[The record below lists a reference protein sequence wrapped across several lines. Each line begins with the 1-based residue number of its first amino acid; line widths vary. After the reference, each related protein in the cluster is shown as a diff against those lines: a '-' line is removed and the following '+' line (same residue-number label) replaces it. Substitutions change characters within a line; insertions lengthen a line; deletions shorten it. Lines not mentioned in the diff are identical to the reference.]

1 MSATRTTAR
10 DGTARSRS
18 RRVAGVAAGCLALAL
33 VAPLAPA
40 RAGSSSSTPSSN
52 NVPDGVSSR
61 SSVLVVETDPAS
73 TVAETLV
80 VSLGGVVKKQRP
92 ALGGFEAR
100 LPAGTLIPVKA
111 SPAVVDVVRLE
122 KDLVTGTSECDPAE
136 SSCFDLLPETEIW
149 QQAIG
154 LDQVPGKG
162 RGSGVTVAVLDTG
175 VTPSVDLGD
184 RLLARVDLTTE
195 HDGIDRF
202 GHGTHMIGLVAGD
215 GTASLE
221 RYQGAATNA
230 DVVSVKVAGWDGATD
245 VTTVVAGLHWAVAHK
260 DEYGIKVLNLSFGT
274 DAFTAADAD
283 PLDAALEQVWRAGI
297 VVVVS
302 AGNAG
307 APVAPASTTLTKPG
321 DDPYVI
327 TVGAADT
334 AGTATTSDD
343 VVAPFSGRSA
353 ADGAKPDLLAPGVAL
368 VGLRA
373 TGSTIDT
380 FRPAARIGVDYF
392 RGSGTSQ
399 ASAVVAGVVARMLSA
414 NPALTPDQVKG
425 ILLAT
430 TDRTLAGRP
439 GAGAG
444 LVDAMSAVA
453 LATSGG
459 PLPVANAGL
468 VPSTGT
474 GPLDAARGTHLVQAD
489 TDGDGVP
496 AVLAGDVDALGNPW
510 TADQV
515 TTPWS
520 AATWAAS
527 PWAAATA
534 VVPGSGPAPAW
545 TGARV
550 SQLTWEPAYFG
561 AADPVAAGWDGR
573 YWGGRYWGGRYWGSG
588 MWQ

>member
-1 MSATRTTAR
+1 MSATTEPTR
-10 DGTARSRS
+10 DGTARSR
-18 RRVAGVAAGCLALAL
+18 RRTAGLALGCVAL
-33 VAPLAPA
+33 AAVAPLAPA
-40 RAGSSSSTPSSN
+40 RASSGGGGGLP
-52 NVPDGVSSR
+52 VPESVSSK
-61 SSVLVVETDPAS
+61 SSVLVVETNPA
-73 TVAETLV
+73 TTTAEDLV
-80 VSLGGVVKKQRP
+80 TALGGVVKKQRP
-92 ALGGFEAR
+92 AQGGFEAR
-100 LPAGTLIPVKA
+100 LEPGTLLALKA
-111 SPAVVDVVRLE
+111 SPAVAAVTRLE
-122 KDLVTGTSECDPAE
+122 QDAVTGVAACDPSQSA
-136 SSCFDLLPETEIW
+136 CYDLLPETQIW

-162 RGSGVTVAVLDTG
+162 RGLGVTVAVLDTG
-175 VTPSVDLGD
+175 VTPSPDLGA
-184 RLLARVDLTTE
+184 RLLARVDLTAE
-195 HDGIDRF
+195 HDGLDHF
-202 GHGTHMIGLVAGD
+202 GHGTHMIGLIAGD

-221 RYQGAATNA
+221 QYTGAATNA

-245 VTTVVAGLHWAVAHK
+245 VSTVIAGLHWAVAHK

-274 DAFTAADAD
+274 DAFAAADAD
-283 PLDAALEQVWRAGI
+283 PLDAALEQAWRAGI

-307 APVAPASTTLTKPG
+307 TPVAPATTTLTKPG

-334 AGTATTSDD
+334 AGTASTADD
-343 VVAPFSGRSA
+343 VVAPFSSRSTA
-353 ADGAKPDLLAPGVAL
+353 GGAKPDLLAPGVA
-368 VGLRA
+368 VVSLRA
-373 TGSTIDT
+373 PGSTIDT
-380 FRPAARIGVDYF
+380 FRAPARIGADYF

-399 ASAVVAGVVARMLSA
+399 ASAIVAGVVARMLSA

-444 LVDAMSAVA
+444 LLDAMSAVA
-453 LATSGG
+453 LADSGG
-459 PLPVANAGL
+459 ALPVANAGL
-468 VPSTGT
+468 VPSAGT
-474 GPLDAARGTHLVQAD
+474 GPLDGARGTHLVYAD
-489 TDGDGVP
+489 TDGDGTP
-496 AVLAGDVDALGNPW
+496 ALLAGDVDALGTRW
-510 TADQV
+510 TSDQL
-515 TTPWS
+515 TTPWTP
-520 AATWAAS
+520 ATWAAS

-550 SQLTWEPAYFG
+550 SRLSWEPAYFG

-573 YWGGRYWGGRYWGSG
+573 YWGGRYWGGRYWGTG

>member
-1 MSATRTTAR
+1 MSATPGTIPERTP
-10 DGTARSRS
+10 RSRP
-18 RRVAGVAAGCLALAL
+18 RRAAGVAVGCLALAL
-33 VAPLAPA
+33 AVPLTPA
-40 RAGSSSSTPSSN
+40 RASGSGGSSGLG
-52 NVPDGVSSR
+52 VPDGVSSR
-61 SSVLVVETDPAS
+61 ASVLVVETNPA
-73 TVAETLV
+73 TTTAEALV
-80 VSLGGVVKKQRP
+80 VALGGVVKKQRP
-92 ALGGFEAR
+92 AQGGFEAR
-100 LPAGTLIPVKA
+100 LEPGTLLTLKA
-111 SPAVVDVVRLE
+111 SPAVTAVVRLE
-122 KDLVTGTSECDPAE
+122 RDLVTGTAACDPSE
-136 SSCFDLLPETEIW
+136 SSCYDLLPETQIW

-162 RGSGVTVAVLDTG
+162 RGTGVTVAVLDTG

-184 RLLARVDLTTE
+184 RLLARVDLTAE
-195 HDGIDRF
+195 HDGLDRF

-221 RYQGAATNA
+221 QYQGVATNA

-307 APVAPASTTLTKPG
+307 APVAPATTTLTKPG

-343 VVAPFSGRSA
+343 VVAAFSSRSA
-353 ADGAKPDLLAPGVAL
+353 AGGAKPDLLAPGVAL

-380 FRPAARIGVDYF
+380 FRPAARIGADYF
-392 RGSGTSQ
+392 RGSGSSQ
-399 ASAVVAGVVARMLSA
+399 ASAVVAGVAARLLSA

-430 TDRTLAGRP
+430 TDRTLAGQP

-468 VPSTGT
+468 TPSTGT
-474 GPLDAARGTHLVQAD
+474 GPLDGARGTHLVYAD
-489 TDGDGVP
+489 TDGDGTP

-510 TADQV
+510 TASQV
-515 TTPWS
+515 TVPWS

-527 PWAAATA
+527 PWSAATA

-550 SQLTWEPAYFG
+550 SRISWEPAYFG
-561 AADPVAAGWDGR
+561 ADGLVAAGWDGR

>member
-1 MSATRTTAR
+1 MSATRTPTR
-10 DGTARSRS
+10 DGTAGPRS
-18 RRVAGVAAGCLALAL
+18 RRVAGVAAGCIALAL

-40 RAGSSSSTPSSN
+40 RASSSKSAPG
-52 NVPDGVSSR
+52 VPDGVSSR
-61 SSVLVVETDPAS
+61 STVLVVEADPAS
-73 TVAETLV
+73 TAAENLV
-80 VSLGGVVKKQRP
+80 LSLGGVVKKQRP
-92 ALGGFEAR
+92 DRGGFVAR
-100 LPAGTLIPVKA
+100 LEPGTLLTVRA
-111 SPAVVDVVRLE
+111 SAAVTAVVRLE
-122 KDLVTGTSECDPAE
+122 HDDVTGTSACDPAE
-136 SSCFDLLPETEIW
+136 SSCYDLLPETQIW

-175 VTPSVDLGD
+175 VTPSADLGD
-184 RLLARVDLTTE
+184 RLLARVDLTDE

-221 RYQGAATNA
+221 QHQGAATNA
-230 DVVSVKVAGWDGATD
+230 DIVSVKVAGWDGATD
-245 VTTVVAGLHWAVAHK
+245 VSTVIAGLHWVVAHK

-274 DAFTAADAD
+274 DAVGPADAD
-283 PLDAALEQVWRAGI
+283 PLDAALEQAWRAGI

-307 APVAPASTTLTKPG
+307 APVAPAATTLTKPG

-343 VVAPFSGRSA
+343 VVAPFSSRSA

-380 FRPAARIGVDYF
+380 FRPAARVGADYF

-444 LVDAMSAVA
+444 LVDAMSAVD

-474 GPLDAARGTHLVQAD
+474 GPLDGARGTHLVYAD

-496 AVLAGDVDALGNPW
+496 AVLTGDVDALGNAF

-515 TTPWS
+515 TSPWS
-520 AATWAAS
+520 SATWAAS

-550 SQLTWEPAYFG
+550 SQLTWEPDYFG
-561 AADPVAAGWDGR
+561 AADPAAGGWDGK
-573 YWGGRYWGGRYWGSG
+573 YWGGKYWGGKYWGSG